1 MKFLNTLK
9 RGLEIGGNVVR
20 RLGSINGKVHR
31 VIHSAAPLASALA
44 QTVGNSIGGTKA
56 ERYGRHVAGGFQ
68 SLDSV
73 SGHVNRGI
81 QHVRQ
86 LAP

>member
-1 MKFLNTLK
+1 MKFMNALK

-20 RLGSINGKVHR
+20 RLAAVGGKVHH

-44 QTVGNSIGGTKA
+44 NTVGSSIGGTKA
-56 ERYGRHVAGGFQ
+56 ERYGRHTANAIQG
-68 SLDSV
+68 LDAV
-73 SGHVNRGI
+73 SGHVNRGL

>member
-1 MKFLNTLK
+1 MKFLNSLK

-20 RLGSINGKVHR
+20 SLASIGSRVHH

-44 QTVGNSIGGTKA
+44 QTVGSSIGGTKA
-56 ERYGRHVAGGFQ
+56 ERYGRHAASAIQG
-68 SLDSV
+68 LDAV
-73 SGHVNRGI
+73 SGHVNRGL